1 MFKSIIK
8 FFECVGRSRA
18 AAEFVR
24 MGRPD
29 LAKKVMICN

>member
-8 FFECVGRSRA
+8 FFECVGRRRA
-18 AAEFVR
+18 ASQFIR

-29 LAKKVMICN
+29 LAKAVMICN